1 MKAIGMRI
9 NSMDMVLRLGLM
21 VHSIRVI
28 MREVIKMVRVIFN
41 GQIKATTLEFS
52 KQTTFKDMVSLSF
65 LSN

>member
-1 MKAIGMRI
+1 MA
-9 NSMDMVLRLGLM
+9 
-21 VHSIRVI
+21 HSIRVI
-28 MREVIKMVRVIFN
+28 MQEAKKMAKVIFN